1 MQSNK
6 LAFLNPLNLGR
17 NLRLNLRFNR
27 RLDLKRLILISSCTQ
42 LSIAKTA
49 RIRVANNG
57 KLNFGYY
64 PHIFV
69 HPESTRLVMQENSEL
84 SVESGSCTVKQGCT
98 IYIGEN
104 AKLNLG
110 SNLTLVSNT
119 RIIAYADIHFGK
131 DCIVGW
137 EAQIMSGDGHPVYK
151 GGDEPINEPRPI
163 FIGNN
168 VWIGSRATILKGV
181 TIGDGAVVAA
191 NSVVTKNVPPGCVVA
206 GNPAKV
212 VGENI
217 SWKH

>member
-1 MQSNK
+1 MPSPK

-17 NLRLNLRFNR
+17 NLWLNLLFNR
-27 RLDLKRLILISSCTQ
+27 KLDRKRLILVSQCTQ
-42 LSIAKTA
+42 LSLAKTA
-49 RIRVANNG
+49 KIRVADNG

-84 SVESGSCTVKQGCT
+84 SVEPGNCTVKQGCT
-98 IYIGEN
+98 IFIGDN
-104 AKLNLG
+104 AKVNLG

-119 RIIAYADIHFGK
+119 RIIAYADISFGK

-137 EAQIMSGDGHPVYK
+137 EAQIMSGDGHPAFR
-151 GGDEPINEPRPI
+151 GGDEPINQPRPI
-163 FIGNN
+163 RIGNN

-181 TIGDGAVVAA
+181 TIGDGSIVAA
-191 NSVVTKNVPPGCVVA
+191 NSVVTKNVPSGCVVA